1 MQALERSKPLFDL
14 PELHFDGTQPIIH
27 ATQIGPHPGD
37 LHTQRDDGAG
47 DDADDPLSVSTRHS
61 THTTTRH
68 GSCGRAGRF
77 LDLPTAA

>member
-37 LHTQRDDGAG
+37 LHAQRDGR
-47 DDADDPLSVSTRHS
+47 LS
-61 THTTTRH
+61 
-68 GSCGRAGRF
+68 AMAA
-77 LDLPTAA
+77 PTMTPMIR